1 MPDGTRVTYLYDGTF
16 PGLLTAVFTAYERR
30 ENPAEIQPDGAVQQ
44 SFDVRFVTV
53 VTEET
58 KAQRVEAGIER
69 RLGRTAYETVYTA
82 FLSDDPA
89 AGGEV
94 FRYVQGGM
102 AQGRRFRDALT
113 DPRVMALDKR
123 AALVR
128 REAQA
133 LLQFARFSQRE
144 GDIYYAS
151 IAPQYRVLP
160 LLMPHFFD
168 RFRDRPFLLHDETHG
183 EVGVS
188 DCRRWVLTADDE
200 LTPPAPGE
208 QERAYQRM
216 WKLFYDTVAIQ
227 ERINP
232 VLRRQHMPQKYWHHL
247 TEMREV
253 TPSVKSDDFVAEGH
267 TEQSEKRVG
276 SLSLPMQ
283 TLP

>member
-1 MPDGTRVTYLYDGTF
+1 MSDGTTVIYLYDGTF
-16 PGLLTAVFTAYERR
+16 PGLLTAIFTAYERR
-30 ENPAEIQPDGAVQQ
+30 EDPTAILPDGAVQQ
-44 SFDVRFVTV
+44 NFDTRLVTV
-53 VTEET
+53 VTDAV
-58 KAQRVEAGIER
+58 KAGRVEAGIER
-69 RLGRTAYETVYTA
+69 RMGRAAYETVYAA
-82 FLSDDPA
+82 FLSDAPE
-89 AGGEV
+89 AGCEV
-94 FRYVQGGM
+94 LRYVRGGM

-144 GDIYYAS
+144 GDVYYAA

-160 LLMPHFFD
+160 LMMPHFFD

-188 DCRRWVLTADDE
+188 DCRRWVLASDE
-200 LTPPAPGE
+200 GLAPPDPGE
-208 QERAYQRM
+208 EEVAYQRM

-232 VLRRQHMPQKYWHHL
+232 ALRRQHMPKKYWHHM
-247 TEMREV
+247 TEMREYTAGPDRAAAEPQQ
-253 TPSVKSDDFVAEGH
+253 TPSPHA
-267 TEQSEKRVG
+267 
-276 SLSLPMQ
+276 LP
-283 TLP
+283 